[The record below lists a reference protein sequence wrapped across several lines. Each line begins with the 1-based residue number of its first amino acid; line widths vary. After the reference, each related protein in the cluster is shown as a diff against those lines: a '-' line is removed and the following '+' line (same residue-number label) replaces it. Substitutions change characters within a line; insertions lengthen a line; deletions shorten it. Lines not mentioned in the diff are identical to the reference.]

1 MVNIFTR
8 KITGDLTS
16 LVKRIDE
23 AVAKNQ
29 ASKMAAFVVLLSDD
43 PDEDEKKL
51 KALAK
56 KENIKHVPLTVFEG
70 VSGPQAY
77 KVAQDAEVTVMMW
90 TGKQADLKV
99 NHAFRAG
106 ELKKASIDKVVA
118 DTSVILKASTGLV
131 Q

>member
-23 AVAKNQ
+23 TVEKNQ
-29 ASKMAAFVVLLSDD
+29 ARKMAAFVVLLSDD
-43 PDEDEKKL
+43 PDADEKKL
-51 KALAK
+51 KSLAK
-56 KENIKHVPLTVFEG
+56 KENIKNVPLTVFEG
-70 VSGPQAY
+70 VSGPQPY
-77 KVAQDAEVTVMMW
+77 KVAKDAEVTIMMW
-90 TGKQADLKV
+90 TKQTVKV

-106 ELKKASIDKVVA
+106 ELKKASIDKIVA
-118 DTSVILKASTGLV
+118 DTSVILKTSAGIV